1 MLLRALMN
9 RNVKTV
15 REFMQNFPL
24 LELEDQEVLG
34 VDDSDD
40 ALWEEGFVWV
50 EVELGNHRLT
60 KAQREFV
67 SARAEE
73 YHMTSKY

>member
-40 ALWEEGFVWV
+40 TLWEEGFVWV
-50 EVELGNHRLT
+50 DVELGNHRLT

>member
-24 LELEDQEVLG
+24 LEDQEVLG

>member
-24 LELEDQEVLG
+24 LEDQEVLG

-40 ALWEEGFVWV
+40 TLWEGGFVWV
-50 EVELGNHRLT
+50 DVELGNHRLT

-73 YHMTSKY
+73 YHVTSKY